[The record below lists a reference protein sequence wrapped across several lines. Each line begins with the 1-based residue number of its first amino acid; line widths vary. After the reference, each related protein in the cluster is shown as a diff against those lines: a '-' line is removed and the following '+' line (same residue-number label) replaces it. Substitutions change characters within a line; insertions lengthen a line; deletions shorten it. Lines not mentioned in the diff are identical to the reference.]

1 MSNTKMKFYLGDI
14 IIRGIQVS
22 AFAIAP
28 TKKRAAE
35 IFNCNQNYITKNFEI
50 WDINEVFDDE
60 RFNIAIC
67 NQEKLFVSNSVND
80 DNYRLF
86 LDDERFL
93 SSNNLII
100 DIQSKINFIKEA
112 RKSKSKFIKVRLKD
126 NIALEQRIF
135 MDLYFDLS
143 NSDEIKRLFY
153 IPFNKRLIDENW
165 QHRAIE
171 TNHELD
177 EILMNMF
184 DIYKEK
190 VISYSVNEALD
201 FYSIG

>member
-1 MSNTKMKFYLGDI
+1 M
-14 IIRGIQVS
+14 
-22 AFAIAP
+22 
-28 TKKRAAE
+28 
-35 IFNCNQNYITKNFEI
+35 
-50 WDINEVFDDE
+50 
-60 RFNIAIC
+60 
-67 NQEKLFVSNSVND
+67 
-80 DNYRLF
+80 F

-201 FYSIG
+201 FYNIG